1 MEKVVNQTKRAAKKT
16 KNYVILTAAAVI
28 YAVAISL
35 FLDPNNIAP
44 GGVTGISI
52 LVNRFTAI
60 PTGTMNL
67 LINIPIVLLGL
78 WKFGW
83 RFICSTMYVLALIT
97 VFINALASYGAM
109 TDDLLIAAVIGG
121 ALIGAALALVFMAG
135 ATTGGIDIIVK
146 VVRTK
151 RKHIKTN
158 ILFLLFDSMVIL
170 ASWIVFR
177 DLTVAFY
184 AGIAVVTDSV
194 VMDKILYGSD
204 EAKLT
209 YIVSAKP
216 AQMKQ
221 RLFDELD
228 TTATVI
234 TARGA
239 YTNAPKELLMIVTRK
254 QIYPKLEE
262 IVKDEDPTAF
272 MIVSSASEI
281 FGEGYKDITRDK
293 I

>member
-1 MEKVVNQTKRAAKKT
+1 MKEKAVKNL

-52 LVNRFTAI
+52 LVNRFTKI
-60 PTGTMNL
+60 PTGTVNMM
-67 LINIPIVLLGL
+67 INIPIVLLGL

-83 RFICSTMYVLALIT
+83 RFICSTMYALALIT
-97 VFINALASYGAM
+97 IFINSLAVYGAV
-109 TDDLLIAAVIGG
+109 TDDLLIAAVLGG
-121 ALIGAALALVFMAG
+121 ALIGVALALVFKAG

-151 RKHIKTN
+151 RRHIKTN
-158 ILFLLFDSMVIL
+158 ILFLAFDSMVIL
-170 ASWIVFR
+170 ASWMVFQ

-184 AGIAVVTDSV
+184 AGIAVITDSI

-204 EAKLT
+204 EAKM
-209 YIVSAKP
+209 IFVICDQP
-216 AQMKQ
+216 EQVKQ
-221 RLFDELD
+221 RLFGELD
-228 TTATVI
+228 LTATI
-234 TARGA
+234 IPAKGA
-239 YTNAPKELLMIVTRK
+239 YTNAPKEMLMIVTRK
-254 QIYPKLEE
+254 QVYPKLEE
-262 IVKDEDPTAF
+262 VVKDEDASAF

-281 FGEGYKDITRDK
+281 FGAGYKDITQNK
-293 I
+293 L

>member
-1 MEKVVNQTKRAAKKT
+1 MEREVIKSVKC
-16 KNYVILTAAAVI
+16 YVILTAAAVI

-52 LVNRFTAI
+52 LVNRFTRI
-60 PTGTMNL
+60 PTGTVNM

-83 RFICSTMYVLALIT
+83 RFICSTMYALALIT
-97 VFINALASYGAM
+97 FFINTLADYGAV
-109 TDDLLIAAVIGG
+109 TDDLLIAAVLGG
-121 ALIGAALALVFMAG
+121 ALIGVALALVFKAG

-151 RKHIKTN
+151 RRHVKTN
-158 ILFLLFDSMVIL
+158 ILFLVFDSMVIL
-170 ASWIVFR
+170 ASWIVFQ
-177 DLTVAFY
+177 DMTVAFY
-184 AGIAVVTDSV
+184 AGIAVVTDSI

-204 EAKLT
+204 EAKLV
-209 YIVSAKP
+209 YIISEKP
-216 AQMKQ
+216 EQVKQ

-228 TTATVI
+228 TTATII

-239 YTNAPKELLMIVTRK
+239 YTNAPKEMLMIVTRK
-254 QIYPKLEE
+254 QMYPRLEE
-262 IVKDEDPTAF
+262 IVKDEDTSAF